1 MVNLGVLIHIKEQR
15 RARTLGMWAVFPCA
29 NSFHYCFT
37 AVMGPDR
44 TAEGK
49 GFGLVT
55 PENPARSVLLSSTS
69 NDDTIYVDIS
79 PVLGFL
85 DYLTHNRRLVQVAVY
100 FQDGFQFLSLLRDS
114 KIAHT
119 SSYPPCMVSSRYCFG
134 TGFRGATGCSPPL
147 ASSASALRLLLPSG
161 ELLLGC
167 CFSKFSI
174 LRP

>member
-1 MVNLGVLIHIKEQR
+1 
-15 RARTLGMWAVFPCA
+15 MWAVFPCA

-85 DYLTHNRRLVQVAVY
+85 DYLTHNRRLVQAAVY
-100 FQDGFQFLSLLRDS
+100 FQDGFQLLSLLVTAR
-114 KIAHT
+114 
-119 SSYPPCMVSSRYCFG
+119 SRIPVPIRRAWCLL
-134 TGFRGATGCSPPL
+134 ATALEL
-147 ASSASALRLLLPSG
+147 ASAEPQGALHYWPRPRPLSG
-161 ELLLGC
+161 
-167 CFSKFSI
+167 FSFRAVNSC
-174 LRP
+174 